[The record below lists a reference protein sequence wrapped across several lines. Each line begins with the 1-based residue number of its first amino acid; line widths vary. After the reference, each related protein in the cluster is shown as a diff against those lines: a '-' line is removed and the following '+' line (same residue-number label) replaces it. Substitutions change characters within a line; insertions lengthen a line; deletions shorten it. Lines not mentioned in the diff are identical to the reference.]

1 MSKILPSFYTISFPF
16 QTVVIFPRR
25 TALHIAVRDGSVEFV
40 RLLLDNHANVNIGD
54 ENDVTPLHTA
64 SCLGLMDIARILLQT
79 GRRQHQHCS
88 LTIHNLLSEQWGE
101 ISSAANIRILKSWK
115 TSYYSTLKLI
125 KQISWQK
132 IDGVF

>member
-1 MSKILPSFYTISFPF
+1 MLNQVEFFLAVNSMDSRVIFVSSCFDSVPIPF

-79 GRRQHQHCS
+79 GTRQHQH
-88 LTIHNLLSEQWGE
+88 
-101 ISSAANIRILKSWK
+101 
-115 TSYYSTLKLI
+115 YS
-125 KQISWQK
+125 
-132 IDGVF
+132 